1 MLTLLACLV
10 LSLPSDSTHA
20 RDPFYELPD
29 LEELL
34 QGGMRDVVSRYGVD
48 LANVR
53 RFFDAEHSPQRRE
66 QERALVQAWDAG
78 LQALDFDALG
88 QDDRIDYLLLR
99 NRLGYEAR
107 RHRIDDEKWEAT
119 RALVPFAAAIHEL
132 QTGRRLLQPIDP
144 REAAATLVA
153 LADELEELRGR
164 VALEGEE
171 PESDGEAETLF
182 VSRVVANRAASIAG
196 DLEDT
201 LEGWHRYYSG
211 YDPSFSWWVSKPYE
225 EFRDALKSYATFLR
239 EDVVGVDEDDSD
251 TIIGDPI
258 GSEAL
263 TAELLREMIPYSPE
277 ELVAIAYRELEWCHG
292 EMLRASRELGFGDDW
307 KAALEHIK
315 TLHVEPGRQP
325 QLIEELAWEA
335 IEYLEANDL
344 LTIPALAKNG
354 WRMEM
359 MSPERQKFTPFFTG
373 GEVISVSYP
382 TDTMAHEDK
391 LMSMRGNNEH
401 FSRAVVHHEL
411 IPGHHMQQ
419 FMNRRYRPY
428 RREFRTP
435 FWGEGWALYWELL
448 LWERGFQR
456 SAEDR
461 VGMLFWRSHRC
472 ARIIFSLSFHLGTMT
487 PQECIDFLVDRVG
500 HEEANASA
508 EVRRSVQGGYGP
520 LYQCAYML
528 GGLQFFALHEE
539 LVGGGAMTDREFHD
553 AVLRENSIPVEM
565 VRAKLTGQALT
576 ADFGTR
582 WRFYEDR

>member
-1 MLTLLACLV
+1 MSTLLVCLV
-10 LSLPSDSTHA
+10 LSLPGLPEHSRA
-20 RDPFYELPD
+20 REPFYELPD
-29 LEELL
+29 LGELL
-34 QGGMRDVVSRYGVD
+34 QGGMRDVVTRFGVD

-66 QERALVQAWDAG
+66 QERALVRAWDAG
-78 LQALDFDALG
+78 LRALDFEALG
-88 QDDRIDYLLLR
+88 LDDRIDYLLLR

-107 RHRIDDEKWEAT
+107 RHGIDEAT
-119 RALVPFAAAIHEL
+119 WEETSVLLPFADEIHEL
-132 QTGRRLLQPIDP
+132 QVARRRLEPVVP
-144 REAAATLVA
+144 REAAALLV
-153 LADELEELRGR
+153 ELKEELDALRER

-171 PESDGEAETLF
+171 SEADDPVF
-182 VSRVVANRAASIAG
+182 VSRVVANRAASMTR
-196 DLEDT
+196 DLQGT
-201 LEGWHRYYSG
+201 LESWNGYYSG
-211 YDPSFSWWVSKPYE
+211 YDPSFSWWMSLPFE
-225 EFRDALKSYATFLR
+225 ELREALESYATFLR
-239 EDVVGVDEDDSD
+239 EDVVGVDEDDVD

-263 TAELLREMIPYSPE
+263 TAELRREMIPYSPE
-277 ELVAIAYRELEWCHG
+277 ELVEIARAELEWCHG
-292 EMLRASRELGFGDDW
+292 EMLEASRELGFGDDW
-307 KAALEHIK
+307 KAALEHVK

-335 IEYLEANDL
+335 IEYLEANEL
-344 LTIPALAKNG
+344 LTIPALARNG

-382 TDTMAHEDK
+382 TDTMAHADK

-456 SAEDR
+456 SPEDR

-487 PQECIDFLVDRVG
+487 PQECIDFLVERVG

-539 LVGGGAMTDREFHD
+539 LVGGGSMSDREFHD

-565 VRAKLTGQALT
+565 VRAKLTGQELAE
-576 ADFGTR
+576 DFSTR
-582 WRFYEDR
+582 WRFYDG